1 MKLNYKKLGELIEP
15 IDKKNI
21 ELKYDNLLG
30 ININKYFIN
39 SVANTVGT
47 DLSKYK
53 ILENNSFA
61 CNLMHVGRDKK
72 IPMALYKGTGA
83 IVSPAYNVFMVK
95 NKNEILPEY
104 LELYFNKEDFD
115 KKMYYLS
122 QNGIRGNLDWKD
134 FINEIVEFPS
144 IEEQILIISISK
156 IINDNIINI
165 NKTNDLLQKLTKILY
180 KNRFEKY
187 NIYTNEEN
195 VDLPLNWKVDTIK
208 NVAEFFQGVQVPVEE
223 QSSIQKDGYKRFIR
237 IIDLTQND
245 SEQEI
250 RYIADKNRGNVS
262 ENDLFMI
269 RYGTPEI
276 LGWNY
281 NGIIA
286 NNLFKIVP
294 KSTQITTNYLYC
306 YFNSDYI
313 KNYIEKNAASSTM
326 PAINF
331 STLNNLPIL
340 IPDEETLRNFTN
352 SIEIYRNICLTNKIK
367 IEKLSKL
374 RKILIPKLLSGELDL
389 NKIKKEYLMKQV

>member
-134 FINEIVEFPS
+134 FINEIIEFPS

-269 RYGTPEI
+269 RYGTPGI

-389 NKIKKEYLMKQV
+389 NKIKKEYLS